1 MYKAELDTTNLLK
14 IMALQQS
21 HSLISK
27 IFACCALSFMLLLI
41 SMTAGRQALASE
53 AIAPK
58 LPPQLNPFVATYM
71 ITALG
76 LEGINV
82 TNSLSIHSNIKNEN
96 NNPSSTTQAYHFKSY
111 SMPIGLLAFK
121 KDETRDEQSEG
132 IILDGKVQP
141 HNYSYLQIRNN
152 KTRRQVELSF
162 DWAQKEVTNHH
173 KHKDSKW
180 HMPILQQTVDKLSY
194 QLSLMLKLANKPK
207 NHFSFHIADGGK
219 LKEYN
224 FEIMGEE
231 RVYTSLGSYK
241 TIKIQHQRYK
251 KEKSITLWCAPELNF
266 LPVKIIQE
274 EKDKPTFISTLT
286 SYQEGMSSD

>member
-1 MYKAELDTTNLLK
+1 
-14 IMALQQS
+14 MAPQKS
-21 HSLISK
+21 YSLISK
-27 IFACCALSFMLLLI
+27 TFACCALSFMLLL
-41 SMTAGRQALASE
+41 MCMATGRQTLAASE
-53 AIAPK
+53 AITPK
-58 LPPQLNPFVATYM
+58 APPQLKPFVATYM
-71 ITALG
+71 ITAMG

-82 TNSLSIHSNIKNEN
+82 TNSLSIHANVKNEN
-96 NNPSSTTQAYHFKSY
+96 SNPGRTTQAYHFKSY

-132 IILDGKVQP
+132 IILDGKIQP
-141 HNYSYLQIRNN
+141 LNYSYLQIRNN

-173 KHKDSKW
+173 KHKNSKW
-180 HMPILQQTVDKLSY
+180 RMPIPQQTVDKLSY
-194 QLSLMLKLANKPK
+194 QLSLMLKLAGKPE

-219 LKEYN
+219 IKEYN

-241 TIKIQHQRYK
+241 ATKIQHKRYK
-251 KEKSITLWCAPELNF
+251 KEKTITLWCAPELNF

-274 EKDKPTFISTLT
+274 EKGKPTFISTLT
-286 SYQEGMSSD
+286 SYQEGMSRN

>member
-1 MYKAELDTTNLLK
+1 MTLHKF
-14 IMALQQS
+14 
-21 HSLISK
+21 HPLIFKLSTSVT
-27 IFACCALSFMLLLI
+27 LSFYILLSMLLL
-41 SMTAGRQALASE
+41 ASTLTSKQ
-53 AIAPK
+53 AIAANQTLTTDASIK
-58 LPPQLNPFVATYM
+58 LKPFVATYM
-71 ITALG
+71 ITAMG

-82 TNSLSIHSNIKNEN
+82 TNSLSIDSDSEN
-96 NNPSSTTQAYHFKSY
+96 SSVKKQAYHFKSY

-132 IILDGKVQP
+132 IIQDGKIQP
-141 HNYSYLQIRNN
+141 QNYSYLQIRNN

-194 QLSLMLKLANKPK
+194 QLSLMLKLADKPE

-224 FEIMGEE
+224 FEILGEE

-274 EKDKPTFISTLT
+274 EKGKPTFISTLT